1 MAGQERRFIL
11 RSVFQFLDNHITFQA
26 ADAVN
31 VQNTVQM
38 VGFVLQNNRKI
49 VFRIQRL
56 FFAVVVQIAYGYGA
70 VALDFGALSGNGEA
84 AFVKPNRIFGFT
96 DNFRIDEK
104 TRVGSGSTVFGYFV
118 VNDDDAFGYADL
130 RRGEADAFVCVHRF
144 QHIVKKAAD
153 FVGNFGDRF
162 AFLA

>member
-1 MAGQERRFIL
+1 MWRD
-11 RSVFQFLDNHITFQA
+11 RSGDLFFALFFQFLDNHITFQA

-84 AFVKPNRIFGFT
+84 AFVKPRFGLT
-96 DNFRIDEK
+96 
-104 TRVGSGSTVFGYFV
+104 
-118 VNDDDAFGYADL
+118 
-130 RRGEADAFVCVHRF
+130 
-144 QHIVKKAAD
+144 KAASPFPD
-153 FVGNFGDRF
+153 N
-162 AFLA
+162 APKSSATAP